1 MTQTL
6 LAASCLASLLL
17 AAAPQTPPDAPDA
30 AAPVT
35 SKAAAPRNPALR
47 DLLAR
52 LVQADQ
58 AVRARALA
66 DPRTRPGQ
74 PITDPAVLAL
84 IRQWI
89 ETSRYNT
96 ATMKRIL
103 DEHGW
108 PGKTLVGKDGAH
120 DAWLLVQHADG
131 DRAFQKRCLDLIRRA
146 AARGEA
152 SKIDMAYLTD
162 RILVAENKPQVYGT
176 QFRQTPTGG
185 MVVHVI
191 EDEANVDARRQSVG
205 LPPLADYKRALE
217 KVYGSKP
224 EKGGE

>member
-6 LAASCLASLLL
+6 LASCLATSLLL
-17 AAAPQTPPDAPDA
+17 AAPQAPNEPP
-30 AAPVT
+30 AAPMARTV
-35 SKAAAPRNPALR
+35 AVPRNPALR
-47 DLLAR
+47 DLLGR
-52 LVQADQ
+52 LVQTDQ
-58 AVRARALA
+58 AVRAGALA
-66 DPRTRPGQ
+66 DPRTRSGQ

-89 ETSRYNT
+89 ETDRYNT
-96 ATMKRIL
+96 ATMKRII

-108 PGKTLVGKDGAH
+108 PSKTLVGEAGAH

-131 DRAFQKRCLDLIRRA
+131 DRAFQKRCLVLIERA
-146 AARGEA
+146 AKRGEA

-162 RILVAENKPQVYGT
+162 RVRVAENKAQVYGT

-185 MVVHVI
+185 MIVHVI
-191 EDEANVDARRQSVG
+191 EDEANVDARRKSVG

-217 KVYGSKP
+217 KVYGVGPKP
-224 EKGGE
+224 SGE